1 MCGREVLVKGLISQ
15 APLVVFLLS
24 AVVCQGCAA
33 PLRGFAL
40 DAPQYSANLLAGGL
54 RVYNCVKYNYFV
66 IRDFIMAH
74 REEVKNMLLT
84 EYNEAASHE
93 LFQLEGERI
102 GREKG
107 VEIATVQY
115 IRKVMLKMHCS
126 ADEAMDFLDVPQ
138 EMREKYAKEL

>member
-1 MCGREVLVKGLISQ
+1 
-15 APLVVFLLS
+15 
-24 AVVCQGCAA
+24 
-33 PLRGFAL
+33 
-40 DAPQYSANLLAGGL
+40 
-54 RVYNCVKYNYFV
+54 
-66 IRDFIMAH
+66 MAH
-74 REEVKNMLLT
+74 REEVKDMLLT
-84 EYNEAASHE
+84 EYNEAESHE

-138 EMREKYAKEL
+138 EMREKYTKEL